1 MGTDTKR
8 AARQRSDLSRI
19 KAWWRTLGGDRFA
32 VLPPP
37 NRSRYTQSDGHE
49 DAAEMF
55 AVRGISTDASFAYW
69 HWQSHD
75 AFDRDGDLTGELYL
89 HWGGDHATVTAGLG
103 DGPDGY
109 RIVNGGPQGAF
120 RLDRVTAVD
129 GDGLPDPEDA
139 AGVRQLL
146 ARLDTPSLRTA
157 EAVEYAAPTPA
168 EERWLH
174 DRLWDLLPGER
185 PATDTTDTPA
195 APTTGTTDLP
205 ATAPAT
211 DTPAATTASPEEP
224 AAPDLTAAAR
234 FVSPLEHRQA
244 LTPDETGRLLAAW
257 REAYAGRLAA
267 WSGWA
272 PVLHALLRQE
282 HPDSWDVAAAL
293 GPEASYVL
301 AAHPSP
307 RSLELLRA
315 WALSGNG
322 SAVRGWYRTHRA
334 LRDPDPHLAARTL
347 SGELTAHT
355 APGTTQT
362 ALLDALRTAEAE
374 DRRAAEAEALR
385 TAEAEALRTAE
396 TDTDARRTADTEA
409 RPTVTGRGGRGAPA
423 DAALP
428 LLATVRYATDDRLP
442 RPLRVAAAAAARD
455 TVERVREAAGRLP
468 AAEAADALAAVER
481 YEAARDDLLAGTG
494 PDLTGYEGG
503 LCDLYHHYRTLSPAD
518 VRWLR
523 DRLADPSTGV
533 QGIAFCLELL
543 YAHGEAGRDDL
554 EALLPRWKKELT
566 KQYRTTYTEWRHPLT
581 TLTCL
586 ALDLEHPAAADLLA
600 WWAKPKPLWKN
611 PVRLLTH
618 LGAPD
623 EAKAAE
629 LWEFIVSDGHDTGH
643 LMTWVLLR
651 ARLDATHPLHVAERL
666 IGDPAVREYVLHRV
680 LIGVADPA
688 QPLWH
693 YAIDP
698 RSHSWWRRAQEVAD
712 DPRLTDAARAIG
724 LKAARDHH
732 VLRYPAQ
739 VRPVLTEGELAEARA
754 WAEARADR
762 PAAG

>member
-1 MGTDTKR
+1 MGTDTNR
-8 AARQRSDLSRI
+8 AAGQRSDLSRI
-19 KAWWRTLGGDRFA
+19 KAWWRTLGGDRFT

-55 AVRGISTDASFAYW
+55 AVQGISTDASFAYW

-185 PATDTTDTPA
+185 PTAE
-195 APTTGTTDLP
+195 DLP
-205 ATAPAT
+205 
-211 DTPAATTASPEEP
+211 
-224 AAPDLTAAAR
+224 APDLTAAAR

-272 PVLHALLRQE
+272 PLLHALLRQE

-334 LRDPDPHLAARTL
+334 LREPDPHLAARTL

-355 APGTTQT
+355 APETTQT
-362 ALLDALRTAEAE
+362 ALLDALRTAEVH
-374 DRRAAEAEALR
+374 ALR
-385 TAEAEALRTAE
+385 TAEAEKRRTAE
-396 TDTDARRTADTEA
+396 AEERRTPESEERRTAATDAPHTAEAATGA
-409 RPTVTGRGGRGAPA
+409 RPTAPGRSAPA

-442 RPLRVAAAAAARD
+442 RPLRVAAATAARD
-455 TVERVREAAGRLP
+455 TVERAREAAGRLP

-481 YEAARDDLLAGTG
+481 YETARDDLLAGTG
-494 PDLTGYEGG
+494 PDLAGYEGG
-503 LCDLYHHYRTLSPAD
+503 LCDVYHHYRTLSPAD

-533 QGIAFCLELL
+533 PGIAFCLELL

-666 IGDPAVREYVLHRV
+666 IGNPSLSEHVLRRV

-724 LKAARDHH
+724 LKTARDHH
-732 VLRYPAQ
+732 ILRYPAQ

-762 PAAG
+762 PATG

>member
-1 MGTDTKR
+1 MGTDTNR
-8 AARQRSDLSRI
+8 AAGQRSDLSRI

-37 NRSRYTQSDGHE
+37 TRSRYTQSDGHE

-75 AFDRDGDLTGELYL
+75 AFDRGGDLTGELYL

-174 DRLWDLLPGER
+174 DRLWALLPGER
-185 PATDTTDTPA
+185 PTAEDTPA
-195 APTTGTTDLP
+195 PDLPDTPATTPAPDRPADGADGADTP
-205 ATAPAT
+205 ATAP
-211 DTPAATTASPEEP
+211 PEKP
-224 AAPDLTAAAR
+224 TAPDLSAAAR

-257 REAYAGRLAA
+257 REAYTGRLAT

-272 PVLHALLRQE
+272 PLLHALLRQE

-322 SAVRGWYRTHRA
+322 YAVHGWYRTHRA
-334 LRDPDPHLAARTL
+334 LREPDPHLAARAL
-347 SGELTAHT
+347 SVELTAHT
-355 APGTTQT
+355 APETTQS
-362 ALLDALRTAEAE
+362 ALLDALRTAEA
-374 DRRAAEAEALR
+374 DTRRTTEADARR
-385 TAEAEALRTAE
+385 TAGA
-396 TDTDARRTADTEA
+396 DAQRTADTEA
-409 RPTVTGRGGRGAPA
+409 RSTPPARDAPA
-423 DAALP
+423 DAVLP
-428 LLATVRYATDDRLP
+428 LLATVRYTTDDRLP
-442 RPLRVAAAAAARD
+442 RPLRVAAATAARD
-455 TVERVREAAGRLP
+455 TVARVREAAGRLP

-481 YEAARDDLLAGTG
+481 YEAARDGLLAGAG
-494 PDLTGYEGG
+494 PDLAGYEGG
-503 LCDLYHHYRTLSPAD
+503 LCHIYHHYRTLSPAD

-533 QGIAFCLELL
+533 PGIAFCLELL

-629 LWEFIVSDGHDTGH
+629 LWEFIVSGEHDTGH

-666 IGDPAVREYVLHRV
+666 IGDPSLSEHVLQRV

-712 DPRLTDAARAIG
+712 DPRLSDAARAIG
-724 LKAARDHH
+724 LKTARDHH
-732 VLRYPAQ
+732 ILRYPAQ
-739 VRPVLTEGELAEARA
+739 VRPALTEAETAEARA

>member
-1 MGTDTKR
+1 MSTGNSR
-8 AARQRSDLSRI
+8 AAGQRSDLSRI
-19 KAWWRTLGGDRFA
+19 KKWWRTLGGDRFA

-37 NRSRYTQSDGHE
+37 TRSRYTQSDGHE

-55 AVRGISTDASFAYW
+55 AVRGISTDTSFAYW
-69 HWQSHD
+69 HWQSQD
-75 AFDRDGDLTGELYL
+75 AFDRSGELTGELYL

-103 DGPDGY
+103 EGPDGY

-120 RLDRVTAVD
+120 RLDKVTAVD
-129 GDGLPDPEDA
+129 ADGLPAPEDTT
-139 AGVRQLL
+139 GVRQLID
-146 ARLDTPSLRTA
+146 RLDKPRRQTTRET
-157 EAVEYAAPTPA
+157 EYEPLTPA

-174 DRLWDLLPGER
+174 DRLGDLLDRGR
-185 PATDTTDTPA
+185 STT
-195 APTTGTTDLP
+195 
-205 ATAPAT
+205 
-211 DTPAATTASPEEP
+211 ATTATTTD
-224 AAPDLTAAAR
+224 AAATPPGAARTAEAATAARTAETTDNSQGIDLPTAAR
-234 FVSPLEHRQA
+234 FASPLEHRQK
-244 LTPDETGRLLAAW
+244 LTPDETARLLSAW

-267 WSGWA
+267 WRGWR

-282 HPDSWDVAAAL
+282 HPDAWEVAAEL
-293 GPEASYVL
+293 GVEASYAL

-307 RSLELLRA
+307 RSLDLLRT
-315 WALSGNG
+315 WALAGNDP
-322 SAVRGWYRTHRA
+322 AVRGWFLAHRA
-334 LRDPDPHLAARTL
+334 LREPDPLQAARTL
-347 SGELTAHT
+347 SEELTAHSAPET
-355 APGTTQT
+355 AQT
-362 ALLDALRTAEAE
+362 SLLNVLRTAAVEE
-374 DRRAAEAEALR
+374 RPPSPDRD
-385 TAEAEALRTAE
+385 TA
-396 TDTDARRTADTEA
+396 
-409 RPTVTGRGGRGAPA
+409 A
-423 DAALP
+423 DAVLP
-428 LLATVRYATDDRLP
+428 LLATLRYTTDDRLP
-442 RPLRVAAAAAARD
+442 RPLRAAAAYAARD
-455 TVERVREAAGRLP
+455 TVARVREAVGRLP
-468 AAEAADALAAVER
+468 DAEAADALAAVDR
-481 YEAARDDLLAGTG
+481 YETVRDDLLAGTG
-494 PDLTGYEGG
+494 PDLAGYEGR

-543 YAHGEAGRDDL
+543 YAHGEATGDDI

-586 ALDLEHPAAADLLA
+586 ALDLDHPVAADLLA

-629 LWEFIVSDGHDTGH
+629 LWEFIASGQHDTGH

-651 ARLDATHPLHVAERL
+651 ARLDSTHPLLVAERL
-666 IGDPAVREYVLHRV
+666 IGVPGVRDHVLHRV

-712 DPRLTDAARAIG
+712 DPRLSDAARAIG
-724 LKAARDHH
+724 LKAARDHY
-732 VLRYPAQ
+732 VLRHPDQ
-739 VRPVLTEGELAEARA
+739 VRPALTEGELAAARA
-754 WAEARADR
+754 WAEARAGR
-762 PAAG
+762 AAAG